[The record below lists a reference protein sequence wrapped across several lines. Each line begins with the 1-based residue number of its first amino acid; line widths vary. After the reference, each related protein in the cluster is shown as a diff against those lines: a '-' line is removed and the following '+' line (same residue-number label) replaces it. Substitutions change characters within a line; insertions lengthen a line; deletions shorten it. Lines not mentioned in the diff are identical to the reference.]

1 MLGLSPPPGAGPPE
15 HMLRLISSMT
25 RPTRNACTLDTLRLA
40 QESLLHTRLK
50 RGASYATRYTPPV
63 PARLAFE
70 LPLKI
75 GPENLDFQRI
85 WTVQRAS

>member
-1 MLGLSPPPGAGPPE
+1 MLS
-15 HMLRLISSMT
+15 LISSMT
-25 RPTRNACTLDTLRLA
+25 SPARSRRTQDTLRLA
-40 QESLLHTRLK
+40 QESFLHTRLK

>member
-1 MLGLSPPPGAGPPE
+1 
-15 HMLRLISSMT
+15 MLRLISSMT
-25 RPTRNACTLDTLRLA
+25 RPTRNTCTLDTPRLA
-40 QESLLHTRLK
+40 QESLLHARLR

-63 PARLAFE
+63 PTSLTFE

-75 GPENLDFQRI
+75 GPKKLDFQRI

>member
-1 MLGLSPPPGAGPPE
+1 MLS
-15 HMLRLISSMT
+15 LISSMT
-25 RPTRNACTLDTLRLA
+25 SPARSRRTQDTLRLA

-50 RGASYATRYTPPV
+50 RGASYATRYAPPV